1 MALTKFVQLFAG
13 FSKFGIIFSSTI
25 FDLYF
30 LQKLRTM
37 KFRLIKKV
45 FLPILFL
52 ISFAACNSNEKT
64 DTRDIQ
70 LLSDSTAYH
79 NSISS
84 DSAKIKN
91 ESPVP
96 ATTIHSN
103 AAASHSSSTSEKV
116 SKSSTSSNSGTV
128 SKSATSSSG
137 TVSKSGTSSN
147 SGTASNSG
155 SSTSQGTQKKGW
167 SKGAQGAVIGGAT
180 GAVGGAIISKHKGA
194 GAAIGAAVG
203 AAGGY
208 IIGHEKDKKD
218 GRVKK

>member
-1 MALTKFVQLFAG
+1 M
-13 FSKFGIIFSSTI
+13 
-25 FDLYF
+25 
-30 LQKLRTM
+30 
-37 KFRLIKKV
+37 

-52 ISFAACNSNEKT
+52 TAFAACNSNKKT

-79 NSISS
+79 NSVSS
-84 DSAKIKN
+84 DSAKLKN
-91 ESPVP
+91 ENTVP
-96 ATTIHSN
+96 AATIHHN
-103 AAASHSSSTSEKV
+103 ASASHTSSSSGTET
-116 SKSSTSSNSGTV
+116 KSSTSSNSR
-128 SKSATSSSG
+128 

-147 SGTASNSG
+147 SGTATNSG
-155 SSTSQGTQKKGW
+155 SSSTQSSKKKGW

-180 GAVGGAIISKHKGA
+180 GAVGGAIISKHKGT

-218 GRVKK
+218 GRINKK